1 VCAARHPAGFTY
13 CLQCGAQQGFWL
25 WPRGPEPLLA
35 RDLVRPRCPHCHVRL
50 HMVVYGDPGPDC
62 DPDRDYAEGIINAG
76 TIPMMF
82 DRTHECSKCGREFW
96 EVRSRLDGWQRA
108 LAWRSL
114 TTLGLLVDGVTGWF
128 RKRRPKPM

>member
-1 VCAARHPAGFTY
+1 
-13 CLQCGAQQGFWL
+13 
-25 WPRGPEPLLA
+25 
-35 RDLVRPRCPHCHVRL
+35 
-50 HMVVYGDPGPDC
+50 MVIYGDPGPDY
-62 DPDRDYAEGIINAG
+62 DPDRDYAEGIVNAG

-128 RKRRPKPM
+128 RRGRPGQP